1 MIINLKKYFF
11 LGTKDHLA
19 EFFSQAQELGFI
31 EFIRPKFKR
40 SSEVPKEIKSL
51 SDAIKILR
59 KQPLKKPYLGG
70 GDLAYANEVASHV
83 VSLKAEMEKL
93 FEEQRFLEAEISR
106 IAPFGDFSLED
117 ISFIEHKSKLK
128 IQFFCMKSAKA
139 ESMKLS
145 EDLIYMGTDY
155 DLDYFIAMNR
165 QPKSYPAMIE
175 MHFDR
180 SLSELKNYLAFVS
193 EGLHQIH
200 AELKGFAGHLFFLKD
215 ALVQHLDHYFLS
227 STKKEVAY
235 PIEGAIFS
243 IEGWIPE
250 NKIKLIAPL
259 TKDLLIH
266 FEPIRIEEDDR
277 IPTCMQNQKTA
288 VLGEELVKIYDIPAY
303 NDKDPSLWVLW
314 SFALFFAM
322 IVADA
327 GYGLLYLAA
336 IFYAKWKLKELKASS
351 KRMLKLITILASSCV
366 VWGLLTTSF
375 FGIRVEPDHFLGKI
389 SLIRYLADKKAS
401 YHLSVKDDVYTEW
414 VDKMPQ
420 LRQAENGNDFLKMAH
435 TEKNGRLDYEMMGEF
450 SSNILLEFSL
460 FIGLIHICLS
470 LLRYA
475 RQQLWNIG
483 WVLFSIGGYFYFPI
497 EINATS
503 LVHFAFHLPKA
514 IGATIG
520 IQLIYAGIAW
530 AVIVSLI
537 QRKLKGIVEITVL
550 VQVFGDILSYLR
562 LYALALASTI
572 MADTFNDLGRQVGLV
587 FGGIIILAGHS
598 INVLLGT
605 MAGVIHGL
613 RLNFIEWYHYCFKG
627 GGRLFN
633 PLRKIKSTE

>member
-11 LGTKDHLA
+11 LGTKSHLA
-19 EFFSQAQELGFI
+19 EFFAQAQELGFI
-31 EFIRPKFKR
+31 EFIRPRFKR
-40 SSEVPKEIKSL
+40 SAEIPKEIKCL

-59 KQPLKKPYLGG
+59 KQPVKTPYLGS
-70 GDLAYANEVASHV
+70 GDLGYAHEVATHV

-106 IAPFGDFSLED
+106 IAPFGDFSFED
-117 ISFIEHKSKLK
+117 ISYIEQKTKLK
-128 IQFFCMKSAKA
+128 LQFFCMKSSKA
-139 ESMKLS
+139 ETMQLS
-145 EDLIYMGTDY
+145 PDLIYMGTDY

-200 AELKGFAGHLFFLKD
+200 AELKGFAGHLAFLRD
-215 ALVQHLDHYFLS
+215 ALIQHLDHYFLT
-227 STKKEVAY
+227 STKKEVT
-235 PIEGAIFS
+235 PLEGEIFS
-243 IEGWIPE
+243 IEGWVPE
-250 NKIKLIAPL
+250 NKIAFLGPL

-277 IPTCMQNQKTA
+277 IPTCMQNQKNGL
-288 VLGEELVKIYDIPAY
+288 LGEELVKIYDIPAY

-336 IFYAKWKLKELKASS
+336 ALYAKWKLKELKASS
-351 KRMLKLITILASSCV
+351 KRMLKLSMILASSCV
-366 VWGLLTTSF
+366 IWGLLTTSF
-375 FGIRVEPDHFLGKI
+375 FGIRVEPGHFLGKI
-389 SLIRYLADKKAS
+389 SLIRYLADEKAS
-401 YHLSVKDDVYTEW
+401 YHLAEKDDVYAEW

-420 LRQAENGNDFLKMAH
+420 LKQADNGTEFLNMAYV
-435 TEKNGRLDYEMMGEF
+435 EKDGHRDYEMLGEF

-460 FIGLIHICLS
+460 FVGLIHICIS

-475 RQQLWNIG
+475 RQQLWNVG
-483 WVLFSIGGYFYFPI
+483 WVLFSIGGYLYFPVV
-497 EINATS
+497 INATS
-503 LVHFAFHLPKA
+503 LMHFAFHLPKEL
-514 IGATIG
+514 GATIG
-520 IQLIYAGIAW
+520 LQLIYAGMVF
-530 AVIVSLI
+530 AVLVSLI
-537 QRKLKGIVEITVL
+537 LRKLKGIVEITVV

-587 FGGIIILAGHS
+587 FGGIIILAGHGV
-598 INVLLGT
+598 NVLLGT

-627 GGRLFN
+627 GGKLFN
-633 PLRKIKSTE
+633 PLRKLKSTE